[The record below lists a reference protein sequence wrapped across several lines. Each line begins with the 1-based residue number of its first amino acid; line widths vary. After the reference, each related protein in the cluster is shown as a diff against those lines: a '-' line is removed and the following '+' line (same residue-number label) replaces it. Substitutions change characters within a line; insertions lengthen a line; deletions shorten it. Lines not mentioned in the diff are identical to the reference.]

1 MHDLIFCV
9 LATTKNNRL
18 PQFTKIGYKK
28 SNKYKIKIIYL
39 VNNEDKP
46 EFLEGEWFNCPNH
59 SPSTRLAYYFSKTA
73 DESRWFMQV
82 DDDSC
87 TDLDKT
93 IELLDYFYDD
103 QDPVMLTG
111 SSSYFPIVPRYIDR
125 TPKMETLFLHTI
137 DPKLQQVLKKMQIE
151 NLFVETSDLNN
162 FEFVPRLCH
171 GWEHNVFSFA
181 GVKKIKKYNRLE
193 EYIEHC
199 LECKPEFGDEVPFL
213 LSKIAKIPISQ
224 CYFLTPL
231 PELEEYT
238 GINKNGRFTHIHHM
252 AEPLDLIFHLENIIE
267 NKFTFENKK
276 QVCEYLEKNPEN
288 TEWFFFHVIDNK
300 ISARCAMKL
309 NLDHSIE
316 IMNISIA
323 NIPDYFKINFNYEK
337 YELQNKKWQMKN
349 GKITITND
357 KNQNLD
363 FSKIKDKMYGSI
375 INEKEFFILS
385 KISPVDKL
393 YWNRK
398 KFFGNVPERIS

>member
-1 MHDLIFCV
+1 MYDLIFCV

-18 PQFTKIGYKK
+18 YQFSRIGYKK
-28 SNKYKIKIIYL
+28 SNKYKTKIVYL

-59 SPSTRLAYYFSKTA
+59 SHSTRLAYYFSKTA

-199 LECKPEFGDEVPFL
+199 LECKPEFSDEVPFL

>member
-1 MHDLIFCV
+1 MYDLIFCV

-18 PQFTKIGYKK
+18 SQFARIGYKK

-39 VNNEDKP
+39 VNNENKP

-59 SPSTRLAYYFSKTA
+59 SHSTRLAHYFSKTA

-93 IELLDYFYDD
+93 IDLLDYFYDD

-151 NLFVETSDLNN
+151 NLFVETNDLNN

-193 EYIEHC
+193 EYIKHC
-199 LECKPEFGDEVPFL
+199 LECKPEFSDEVPFL

-276 QVCEYLEKNPEN
+276 QVCDYLEKNPEN

-300 ISARCAMKL
+300 ISARCAIKL

>member
-18 PQFTKIGYKK
+18 SQFARIGYKK

-59 SPSTRLAYYFSKTA
+59 SHSTRLAYYFSKTA

-103 QDPVMLTG
+103 QDPMMLTG

-199 LECKPEFGDEVPFL
+199 LECKPEFSDEVPFL

>member
-1 MHDLIFCV
+1 MYDLIFCV
-9 LATTKNNRL
+9 LATTKNNRIS
-18 PQFTKIGYKK
+18 QFAKIGYKK

-46 EFLEGEWFNCPNH
+46 EFLEGEWFNCPGH
-59 SPSTRLAYYFSKTA
+59 SHSTRLTHYFSKT
-73 DESRWFMQV
+73 DDKSRWFMQV

-93 IELLDYFYDD
+93 IELLDYFYDC
-103 QDPVMLTG
+103 QDPIMLTG
-111 SSSYFPIVPRYIDR
+111 SCSYFPIVPRYIDR

-137 DPKLQQVLKKMQIE
+137 DPKLQQVLKKMQIDH
-151 NLFVETSDLNN
+151 LFIETNDLNN
-162 FEFVPRLCH
+162 FQVVPRLCH
-171 GWEHNVFSFA
+171 GWEHNVFSFG
-181 GVKKIKKYNRLE
+181 GVEKIKKYNRLQ
-193 EYIEHC
+193 EYIDQC
-199 LECKPEFGDEVPFL
+199 LECKPEFSDEVPFL
-213 LSKIAKIPISQ
+213 LSKIAKIPIAQ

-267 NKFTFENKK
+267 NKYNFENKK
-276 QVCEYLEKNPEN
+276 QVCEYLEKNLEN
-288 TEWFFFHVIDNK
+288 TEWFFFHVFDNK
-300 ISARCAMKL
+300 INARCAIKL
-309 NLDHSIE
+309 NLDHSIN
-316 IMNISIA
+316 IMNINIA

-349 GKITITND
+349 EKITITND

-375 INEKEFFILS
+375 INQKEFFILS